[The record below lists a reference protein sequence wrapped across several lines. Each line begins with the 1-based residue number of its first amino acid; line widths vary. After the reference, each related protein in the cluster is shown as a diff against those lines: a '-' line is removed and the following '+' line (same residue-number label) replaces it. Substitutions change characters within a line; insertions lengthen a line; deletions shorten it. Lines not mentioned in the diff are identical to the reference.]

1 LVHHMNDFDNS
12 PYLTPMATQL
22 MREISGMD
30 TLSLQYDNKC
40 LSMDDLEETQ
50 RY

>member
-1 LVHHMNDFDNS
+1 
-12 PYLTPMATQL
+12 
-22 MREISGMD
+22 MD